1 MKEETAMQTNS
12 LRRSVLVAAMLCV
25 VPALLPPASSASP
38 GVPSSEETSN
48 LLQQLER
55 DALTVKN
62 VANRLRAL
70 ARDPFV
76 TDWQDDGDQLI
87 RIRSRVNDMD
97 KLLAELRTNQSADL
111 PWQQKAI
118 QSIAP
123 TVVNLTDTAEA
134 AVVSLNQNQ
143 GEVYQSNVY
152 GLSQDLYNQAG
163 LITKTIR
170 DVEKSAAQK

>member
-1 MKEETAMQTNS
+1 
-12 LRRSVLVAAMLCV
+12 
-25 VPALLPPASSASP
+25 
-38 GVPSSEETSN
+38 
-48 LLQQLER
+48 
-55 DALTVKN
+55 
-62 VANRLRAL
+62 
-70 ARDPFV
+70 
-76 TDWQDDGDQLI
+76 LI
-87 RIRSRVNDMD
+87 QIRPRVNDMA

-123 TVVNLTDTAEA
+123 AVVNLTDTTEA

-152 GLSQDLYNQAG
+152 GLSEDLYNQAG

-170 DVEKSAAQK
+170 DGEKSAAQK

>member
-1 MKEETAMQTNS
+1 MPKNS
-12 LRRSVLVAAMLCV
+12 LCRGVLVAAMLWV
-25 VPALLPPASSASP
+25 VPALLPPALSASP
-38 GVPSSEETSN
+38 GVPSSGETSN
-48 LLQQLER
+48 LLQQLES

-62 VANRLRAL
+62 VADRLQSL
-70 ARDPFV
+70 TRDPFV

-87 RIRSRVNDMD
+87 SIRSQVNDMD

-118 QSIAP
+118 QSITP
-123 TVVNLTDTAEA
+123 TVVNLTDTTQA

-143 GEVYQSNVY
+143 GEVYQSNLY
-152 GLSQDLYNQAG
+152 GLSQDLYDQAN

-170 DVEKSAAQK
+170 NVEKSAAQE

>member
-1 MKEETAMQTNS
+1 MQKNS
-12 LRRSVLVAAMLCV
+12 LRRVVFVAAMLCV
-25 VPALLPPASSASP
+25 VLALLPPAASAGP
-38 GVPSSEETSN
+38 AVPSNEGTSN
-48 LLQQLER
+48 LLQQLEG
-55 DALTVKN
+55 DALAVKH
-62 VANRLRAL
+62 VADRLQAL
-70 ARDPFV
+70 TRDPFV
-76 TDWQDDGDQLI
+76 TDWRDDGDQLVT
-87 RIRSRVNDMD
+87 IRSRVNDMD

-123 TVVNLTDTAEA
+123 TVVNLTDTTEA

-143 GEVYQSNVY
+143 GEVYQSSVY
-152 GLSQDLYNQAG
+152 GLSQDMYEQAS

>member
-1 MKEETAMQTNS
+1 MQKNS
-12 LRRSVLVAAMLCV
+12 LCGGVVVAAMLFI
-25 VPALLPPASSASP
+25 VPALLPAASSASP
-38 GVPSSEETSN
+38 AVPSKEETSN
-48 LLQQLER
+48 LLQQLES

-62 VANRLRAL
+62 EADHLRAL
-70 ARDPFV
+70 TRDPFV

-87 RIRSRVNDMD
+87 QICSRVNDMD
-97 KLLAELRTNQSADL
+97 NLLAELRTNQSADL

-123 TVVNLTDTAEA
+123 AVVNLTNTTEA

-143 GEVYQSNVY
+143 GEVYQSNLY
-152 GLSQDLYNQAG
+152 GLSQDFYNQAG

-170 DVEKSAAQK
+170 EVEKSAAQM

>member
-1 MKEETAMQTNS
+1 MHMKS
-12 LRRSVLVAAMLCV
+12 LRRGVLVAAMLCV
-25 VPALLPPASSASP
+25 VPALLPAASSASP

-55 DALTVKN
+55 DALTVKD
-62 VANRLRAL
+62 VANSLRAL
-70 ARDPFV
+70 TRDPFV

-87 RIRSRVNDMD
+87 QLRPRVNDMA
-97 KLLAELRTNQSADL
+97 KLLDELRTNQSADL

-123 TVVNLTDTAEA
+123 AVVNLTDTTEA

-152 GLSQDLYNQAG
+152 GLSEDLYNQAG

-170 DVEKSAAQK
+170 DGEKSAAQK

>member
-1 MKEETAMQTNS
+1 MRTKS
-12 LRRSVLVAAMLCV
+12 LCRGALVAAMLCI
-25 VPALLPPASSASP
+25 VPALLSDASSGSP

-48 LLQQLER
+48 LLQQLES

-62 VANRLRAL
+62 VADHLRAL
-70 ARDPFV
+70 TRDPFV
-76 TDWQDDGDQLI
+76 TDWQDDGDQLVK
-87 RIRSRVNDMD
+87 IRSQVNDMD

-123 TVVNLTDTAEA
+123 SVVNLTDTTEA

-143 GEVYQSNVY
+143 GDVYQSNVY
-152 GLSQDLYNQAG
+152 GLSQDLYNQAVV
-163 LITKTIR
+163 ITKTIR
-170 DVEKSAAQK
+170 DVEKSAGQK